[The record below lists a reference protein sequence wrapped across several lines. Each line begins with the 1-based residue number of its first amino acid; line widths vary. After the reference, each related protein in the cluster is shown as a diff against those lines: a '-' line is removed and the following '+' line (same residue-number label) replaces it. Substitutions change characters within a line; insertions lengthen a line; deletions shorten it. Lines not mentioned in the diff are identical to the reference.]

1 MSDNL
6 EAALRAAVGLEPA
19 AGTAKAPQAGEPV
32 ALNDFD
38 SLKAM
43 VMNGIKQSAAQ
54 EAVGKTTSEALEMM
68 GKAISAVGASTQDQ
82 AADAQFIN
90 AVNDINNR

>member
-6 EAALRAAVGLEPA
+6 ETALRRAVGLEPTPA
-19 AGTAKAPQAGEPV
+19 TKAPQAGEPI

-43 VMNGIKQSAAQ
+43 VMNGIKQSAAR
-54 EAVGKTTSEALEMM
+54 ETAGKTTNEALEMM
-68 GKAISAVGASTQDQ
+68 TKAISGVGARTQDQ

>member
-6 EAALRAAVGLEPA
+6 EAALRAAVGLTPD
-19 AGTAKAPQAGEPV
+19 AGTKTQQAAAPV

-38 SLKAM
+38 SLKSI

-54 EAVGKTTSEALEMM
+54 EAASKTTNEALAAVT
-68 GKAISAVGASTQDQ
+68 KAISNVGARTQDL
-82 AADAQFIN
+82 AADAQFII